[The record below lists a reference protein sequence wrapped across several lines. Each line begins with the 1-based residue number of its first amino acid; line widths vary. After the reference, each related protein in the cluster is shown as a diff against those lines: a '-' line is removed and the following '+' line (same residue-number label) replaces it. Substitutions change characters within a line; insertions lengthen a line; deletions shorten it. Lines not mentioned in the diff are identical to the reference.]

1 MTGKGDKQRPTDHK
15 AFSNNYDSI
24 FSKTKED
31 WRAEDEEFERIER
44 EQRDRRVEQL
54 EETVGRLEKVVRS
67 LDRAQLTGKK

>member
-1 MTGKGDKQRPTDHK
+1 MTGKGDKQRPTDRK
-15 AFSNNYDSI
+15 AFSDNYDSI

>member
-15 AFSNNYDSI
+15 AFSDNYDAI
-24 FSKTKED
+24 FLKTKED

-44 EQRDRRVEQL
+44 EHRDRRVEQL